1 MEPQTVKAVE
11 GIIALCIQLGVPL
24 LVLVCAWLSNRHVQ
38 RSRDRELTAKEE
50 YFRTRIRQN
59 NLKRFPAGS
68 SSPVLVSGC
77 AVIANNYFV
86 SFASSFKHLLGGE
99 MKGYTQ
105 LCSAARRL
113 ALVRMLEEA
122 ERAGA
127 NAVYNIRFETATI
140 VSANNKQQSGGVEL
154 IAYGTAVKEPEA

>member
-1 MEPQTVKAVE
+1 MEPQTYRQIE
-11 GIIALCIQLGVPL
+11 GIIAICIQLGVPV

-38 RSRDRELTAKEE
+38 RSRERELSAKEE
-50 YFRTRIRQN
+50 YFRPRIRQN
-59 NLKRFPAGS
+59 NLKHFPAGS
-68 SSPVLVSGC
+68 GSPVLVSGC

-99 MKGYTQ
+99 MKGYTR

-140 VSANNKQQSGGVEL
+140 VSANNQKQSGGVEL

>member
-1 MEPQTVKAVE
+1 MNPDEDKVIQD
-11 GIIALCIQLGVPL
+11 IIELCFQLGIPL
-24 LVLVCAWLSNRHVQ
+24 LILVCAWLSNRHIQ
-38 RSRDRELTAKEE
+38 RSRDRELTAKEN
-50 YFRTRIRQN
+50 YYRTRIRLN
-59 NLKRFPAGS
+59 NLKKYPAGS
-68 SSPVLVSGC
+68 SSAILVTGC

-99 MKGYTQ
+99 MKGYTA

-113 ALVRMLEEA
+113 AVVRMLEEA
-122 ERAGA
+122 ERVGA

-140 VSANNKQQSGGVEL
+140 VSANNQKQSGGVEL